1 MWRACIIVKYNERS
15 LKYFKAL
22 FADIFNQKRKKM
34 NYLQTGMIGRDLL
47 RDIRSAI
54 CIEFLVKIARTL
66 FKLDTLIF
74 AGQKRQLE
82 IMTYKDKAF
91 C

>member
-1 MWRACIIVKYNERS
+1 MWRACMIVKYIERS

-22 FADIFNQKRKKM
+22 FANIFNQKEKKDTLFA
-34 NYLQTGMIGRDLL
+34 NARIGRDLL

-66 FKLDTLIF
+66 FKLDALIF

-91 C
+91 T